1 MNVLPWQTEAF
12 TALQRRRQ
20 AGNLPHALLLTGPEG
35 IGRRHFADA
44 LAASLLCL
52 SPQADGRA
60 CGACQACLLRQAGT
74 HPDLLILSPEESS
87 VIRIDQIRELIEHLS
102 LSRHHAAWRVVI
114 IDPAEA
120 MNVAAG
126 NALLKTLEEPP
137 PETLLILLASR
148 PARLPATIRSRCQR
162 LSLTQPPRA
171 AALAWLR
178 EQGADGAEALLDLA
192 GGAPVAA
199 LALGQEALARHGTLF
214 RQWIDLAAGRADPV
228 KLAAEWIKPDA
239 ERPIQWIQA
248 WVGDMIRLRQG
259 ARARQAETEGALQN
273 LAGAIDLVRLHRLL
287 DRVQEARRL
296 LGSQVNEQTI
306 LEGILIYWANLPRQA
321 ST

>member
-1 MNVLPWQTEAF
+1 MNVLPWQTGDF
-12 TALQRRRQ
+12 TVLQQRRQ
-20 AGNLPHALLLTGPEG
+20 AGNLPHALLLAGPEG
-35 IGRRHFADA
+35 IGRRHFAEA

-52 SPQADGRA
+52 SPQADGSA
-60 CGACQACLLRQAGT
+60 CGACQACQLRQAGT
-74 HPDLLILSPEESS
+74 HPDLLTLSPEASK
-87 VIRIDQIRELIEHLS
+87 VIRIDQIRELIERLG

-114 IDPAEA
+114 IEPAEA

-162 LSLTQPPRA
+162 LSLAMPPRD

-178 EQGADGAEALLDLA
+178 EQGAEAAEELLDLA
-192 GGAPVAA
+192 GGAPMTA
-199 LALGQEALARHGTLF
+199 LAFGQEALARHGTLF

-306 LEGILIYWANLPRQA
+306 LEGILIYWTNLPRQA
-321 ST
+321 RT